1 MVHIRLTNVIIERDS
16 NATITTYKYYYPRL
30 CNHSDFKTE
39 FASKWFDKLEQG
51 EGNSLLYC
59 IKSEDIYIQGTR

>member
-16 NATITTYKYYYPRL
+16 NTETTTYKYYYPRL

-39 FASKWFDKLEQG
+39 YTSKWFEQQEQG
-51 EGNSLLYC
+51 
-59 IKSEDIYIQGTR
+59 

>member
-16 NATITTYKYYYPRL
+16 NTETTTYKYYYPTL
-30 CNHSDFKTE
+30 CKHSDFNTDWE
-39 FASKWFDKLEQG
+39 NRWFDKMELE

-59 IKSEDIYIQGTR
+59 ITNEDIYLIGTR